1 MQNDTKVNILNNS
14 KIIIQNLNKIE
25 KTEILKSIL
34 GIDKTK

>member
-1 MQNDTKVNILNNS
+1 MQSGIKLNILNNS

-34 GIDKTK
+34 GIDKNK